1 MIQDI
6 KKIKEE
12 IENHIEIDILFKL
25 LPGTIIKYITLKD
38 NEESFYLG
46 GEYIRKGNEKI
57 FLKQSGKTWAVP
69 TKIRD
74 NNNYIIYNSRF
85 FIHKNEL
92 KDKKDKEDKE
102 DKENKEDKEE
112 NKKIIKSQQQVIDRM
127 TKQIIKLQKDL
138 NNKNGKILKLENYIN
153 NKKIK

>member
-46 GEYIRKGNEKI
+46 GEYIKKGNEKI
-57 FLKQSGKTWAVP
+57 FLRQSGKTWAVP

-92 KDKKDKEDKE
+92 KQEKEKNIKEDIKE
-102 DKENKEDKEE
+102 DIKENE
-112 NKKIIKSQQQVIDRM
+112 KIIKSQQQVIDRM

-138 NNKNGKILKLENYIN
+138 NNKNGRILKLENHIKN
-153 NKKIK
+153 NK

>member
-46 GEYIRKGNEKI
+46 GEYIKKGNEKI
-57 FLKQSGKTWAVP
+57 FLRQSGKTWAVP

-92 KDKKDKEDKE
+92 KKDKVKEKEKKE
-102 DKENKEDKEE
+102 DIKENE
-112 NKKIIKSQQQVIDRM
+112 KIIKSQQEVIDKM
-127 TKQIIKLQKDL
+127 TRQIIKLQKDL
-138 NNKNGKILKLENYIN
+138 NNKNGRILKLENHIKN
-153 NKKIK
+153 NK